1 MIFIIATTIF
11 FALSFFIIYK
21 LANFI
26 GLKISIKSLFLCAIC
41 SLLIN
46 LILPLNIKLFNHSN
60 LSIVFI
66 IALLSAYFITYYNE
80 KITSSQIDPDEE
92 AFLNTEVLNELLPLK
107 FKTLFSTKK
116 LLTETSLNKD
126 NEPIIIENLS
136 INNNTTLITEEPV
149 IETEVSNELVDEP
162 VIEAEVSN
170 ELVDEPVIE
179 TEISN
184 ELVEEPVI
192 EAEVSNEVVDE
203 PIIETEVSNEL
214 IEDPV
219 IETDASSELVED
231 PIIETEA
238 SSELVEESIIET
250 DASNEVVEEPIIE
263 TEVSSEV
270 VEEPIIETEASNEVV
285 EDPIIETEASNEV
298 VEEPII
304 ETEVSNELV
313 EEPVIET
320 EISNEL
326 VEEPVIETDDI
337 ADINE
342 NYVLLSD
349 NDVFTT
355 DDMDELVD
363 LATEYKDSS
372 PDKAFKTL
380 QKALFNN
387 QENDYA
393 PFIIIEMTN
402 ILKAQGLYAEAIE
415 IYQQALMLNIIKTD
429 SYLLK
434 QFSNTI
440 TYLSIL
446 KTTLTS
452 YNLPKLPFKE
462 ISPEILAIVEKD
474 FAEKNQNL

>member
-66 IALLSAYFITYYNE
+66 IALLSSYFITYYNE

-116 LLTETSLNKD
+116 LLTETSSNKD

-149 IETEVSNELVDEP
+149 IETEVSNE
-162 VIEAEVSN
+162 
-170 ELVDEPVIE
+170 
-179 TEISN
+179 
-184 ELVEEPVI
+184 
-192 EAEVSNEVVDE
+192 
-203 PIIETEVSNEL
+203 
-214 IEDPV
+214 
-219 IETDASSELVED
+219 
-231 PIIETEA
+231 
-238 SSELVEESIIET
+238 
-250 DASNEVVEEPIIE
+250 VVEEPIIE
-263 TEVSSEV
+263 TESSNE
-270 VEEPIIETEASNEVV
+270 IIEK
-285 EDPIIETEASNEV
+285 
-298 VEEPII
+298 
-304 ETEVSNELV
+304 
-313 EEPVIET
+313 
-320 EISNEL
+320 
-326 VEEPVIETDDI
+326 PVIETDDI

-372 PDKAFKTL
+372 PDKAFKAL

>member
-66 IALLSAYFITYYNE
+66 IALLSSYFITYYNE

-116 LLTETSLNKD
+116 LLTETSSNKD

-149 IETEVSNELVDEP
+149 IE
-162 VIEAEVSN
+162 
-170 ELVDEPVIE
+170 
-179 TEISN
+179 
-184 ELVEEPVI
+184 
-192 EAEVSNEVVDE
+192 AEVSNEV
-203 PIIETEVSNEL
+203 I
-214 IEDPV
+214 
-219 IETDASSELVED
+219 
-231 PIIETEA
+231 
-238 SSELVEESIIET
+238 
-250 DASNEVVEEPIIE
+250 
-263 TEVSSEV
+263 
-270 VEEPIIETEASNEVV
+270 
-285 EDPIIETEASNEV
+285 
-298 VEEPII
+298 
-304 ETEVSNELV
+304 
-313 EEPVIET
+313 
-320 EISNEL
+320 
-326 VEEPVIETDDI
+326 EEPVIETDDI

-372 PDKAFKTL
+372 PDKAFKAL

>member
-66 IALLSAYFITYYNE
+66 IALLSSYFITYYNE

-116 LLTETSLNKD
+116 LLTETSSNKD

-136 INNNTTLITEEPV
+136 INNNTTIIT
-149 IETEVSNELVDEP
+149 
-162 VIEAEVSN
+162 
-170 ELVDEPVIE
+170 
-179 TEISN
+179 
-184 ELVEEPVI
+184 EEPVI
-192 EAEVSNEVVDE
+192 EAEVSNEVVE
-203 PIIETEVSNEL
+203 E
-214 IEDPV
+214 
-219 IETDASSELVED
+219 

-238 SSELVEESIIET
+238 SNEVVEEPVIET
-250 DASNEVVEEPIIE
+250 EASNEVVEEPIIE
-263 TEVSSEV
+263 AEVSNELVEEPVIETEASNEL

-285 EDPIIETEASNEV
+285 EDPIIETEASNE
-298 VEEPII
+298 
-304 ETEVSNELV
+304 LV
-313 EEPVIET
+313 D
-320 EISNEL
+320 
-326 VEEPVIETDDI
+326 EPVIETDDI

-372 PDKAFKTL
+372 PDKAFKAL

>member
-116 LLTETSLNKD
+116 LLTETSSNKD

-136 INNNTTLITEEPV
+136 INNNATLITE
-149 IETEVSNELVDEP
+149 DH

-170 ELVDEPVIE
+170 
-179 TEISN
+179 
-184 ELVEEPVI
+184 
-192 EAEVSNEVVDE
+192 
-203 PIIETEVSNEL
+203 
-214 IEDPV
+214 
-219 IETDASSELVED
+219 
-231 PIIETEA
+231 
-238 SSELVEESIIET
+238 
-250 DASNEVVEEPIIE
+250 
-263 TEVSSEV
+263 EV

-285 EDPIIETEASNEV
+285 EEPVIETEASSEV
-298 VEEPII
+298 VDEPII

-313 EEPVIET
+313 EEPVIEAEVRNELVEAPIIET
-320 EISNEL
+320 EASNEVVEEPVIETEVSNEL
-326 VEEPVIETDDI
+326 VEEPIIETDDI

-372 PDKAFKTL
+372 PDKAFKAL

>member
-66 IALLSAYFITYYNE
+66 IALLSSYFITYYNE

-116 LLTETSLNKD
+116 LLTETSSNKD

-136 INNNTTLITEEPV
+136 INNNTTPITEEPV
-149 IETEVSNELVDEP
+149 IETE
-162 VIEAEVSN
+162 
-170 ELVDEPVIE
+170 
-179 TEISN
+179 
-184 ELVEEPVI
+184 
-192 EAEVSNEVVDE
+192 
-203 PIIETEVSNEL
+203 
-214 IEDPV
+214 
-219 IETDASSELVED
+219 
-231 PIIETEA
+231 
-238 SSELVEESIIET
+238 
-250 DASNEVVEEPIIE
+250 ASN
-263 TEVSSEV
+263 EV

-285 EDPIIETEASNEV
+285 EDPIIETEASNELVEEPIIEAEVSNEVVEEPIIEAEVSNEV

-304 ETEVSNELV
+304 ETEASNELV
-313 EEPVIET
+313 DEPVIET
-320 EISNEL
+320 Y
-326 VEEPVIETDDI
+326 DI

-372 PDKAFKTL
+372 PDKAFKAL

>member
-66 IALLSAYFITYYNE
+66 IALLSSYFITYYNE

-116 LLTETSLNKD
+116 LLTETSSNKD

-136 INNNTTLITEEPV
+136 INNNTTPITEEPIIETEASSEVVEEPV
-149 IETEVSNELVDEP
+149 IETE
-162 VIEAEVSN
+162 ASN

-179 TEISN
+179 TEASN
-184 ELVEEPVI
+184 EVVEEPVIETEVSNEVIEDPVI
-192 EAEVSNEVVDE
+192 EAEVSNEVV
-203 PIIETEVSNEL
+203 
-214 IEDPV
+214 
-219 IETDASSELVED
+219 
-231 PIIETEA
+231 
-238 SSELVEESIIET
+238 
-250 DASNEVVEEPIIE
+250 EEPIIE
-263 TEVSSEV
+263 AEVSNEV
-270 VEEPIIETEASNEVV
+270 VEEPIIETEASNE
-285 EDPIIETEASNEV
+285 
-298 VEEPII
+298 
-304 ETEVSNELV
+304 LV
-313 EEPVIET
+313 DEPVIET
-320 EISNEL
+320 Y
-326 VEEPVIETDDI
+326 DI

-372 PDKAFKTL
+372 PDKAFKAL

>member
-66 IALLSAYFITYYNE
+66 IALLSSYFITYYNE

-116 LLTETSLNKD
+116 LLTETSSNKD

-136 INNNTTLITEEPV
+136 INNNTTPITEEPV
-149 IETEVSNELVDEP
+149 IETEVSNEVVEEP
-162 VIEAEVSN
+162 IIEAEV
-170 ELVDEPVIE
+170 
-179 TEISN
+179 
-184 ELVEEPVI
+184 
-192 EAEVSNEVVDE
+192 
-203 PIIETEVSNEL
+203 
-214 IEDPV
+214 
-219 IETDASSELVED
+219 
-231 PIIETEA
+231 
-238 SSELVEESIIET
+238 
-250 DASNEVVEEPIIE
+250 SNEVVEEPIIE
-263 TEVSSEV
+263 AEVSNEV
-270 VEEPIIETEASNEVV
+270 VEEPIIETEASNE
-285 EDPIIETEASNEV
+285 
-298 VEEPII
+298 
-304 ETEVSNELV
+304 LV
-313 EEPVIET
+313 DEPVIET
-320 EISNEL
+320 Y
-326 VEEPVIETDDI
+326 DI

-372 PDKAFKTL
+372 PDKAFKAL

>member
-66 IALLSAYFITYYNE
+66 IALLSSYFITYYNE

-116 LLTETSLNKD
+116 LLTETSSNKD

-149 IETEVSNELVDEP
+149 IETE
-162 VIEAEVSN
+162 
-170 ELVDEPVIE
+170 
-179 TEISN
+179 
-184 ELVEEPVI
+184 
-192 EAEVSNEVVDE
+192 
-203 PIIETEVSNEL
+203 
-214 IEDPV
+214 
-219 IETDASSELVED
+219 
-231 PIIETEA
+231 
-238 SSELVEESIIET
+238 
-250 DASNEVVEEPIIE
+250 ASNEVVEEPIIE
-263 TEVSSEV
+263 ARKELVD
-270 VEEPIIETEASNEVV
+270 EPVIETEASNELV
-285 EDPIIETEASNEV
+285 EEPIIETEASNEV

-304 ETEVSNELV
+304 ETEVSNEVV
-313 EEPVIET
+313 EEPIIET
-320 EISNEL
+320 EASSEL
-326 VEEPVIETDDI
+326 VEEPVIETYDI

-372 PDKAFKTL
+372 PDKAFKAL

>member
-66 IALLSAYFITYYNE
+66 IALLSSYFITYYNE

-116 LLTETSLNKD
+116 LLTETSSNKD

-149 IETEVSNELVDEP
+149 IEAEVSNEVIEEP
-162 VIEAEVSN
+162 VIETEASNELVEDPVIETEASN

-179 TEISN
+179 TE
-184 ELVEEPVI
+184 
-192 EAEVSNEVVDE
+192 A
-203 PIIETEVSNEL
+203 
-214 IEDPV
+214 
-219 IETDASSELVED
+219 
-231 PIIETEA
+231 
-238 SSELVEESIIET
+238 
-250 DASNEVVEEPIIE
+250 
-263 TEVSSEV
+263 SSEV
-270 VEEPIIETEASNEVV
+270 VEEPVIETETINEVV
-285 EDPIIETEASNEV
+285 EDPIIETETSNEV
-298 VEEPII
+298 VD
-304 ETEVSNELV
+304 
-313 EEPVIET
+313 EPVIET
-320 EISNEL
+320 ESSNEII
-326 VEEPVIETDDI
+326 EKPVIETDDI

-372 PDKAFKTL
+372 PDKAFKAL

>member
-66 IALLSAYFITYYNE
+66 IALLSSYFITYYNE

-116 LLTETSLNKD
+116 LLTETSSNKD

-136 INNNTTLITEEPV
+136 INNNTTPITEEPV
-149 IETEVSNELVDEP
+149 
-162 VIEAEVSN
+162 
-170 ELVDEPVIE
+170 
-179 TEISN
+179 
-184 ELVEEPVI
+184 
-192 EAEVSNEVVDE
+192 
-203 PIIETEVSNEL
+203 
-214 IEDPV
+214 
-219 IETDASSELVED
+219 
-231 PIIETEA
+231 
-238 SSELVEESIIET
+238 
-250 DASNEVVEEPIIE
+250 
-263 TEVSSEV
+263 
-270 VEEPIIETEASNEVV
+270 
-285 EDPIIETEASNEV
+285 IETEASNEV

-304 ETEVSNELV
+304 ETEASNELV
-313 EEPVIET
+313 EEPIIETEASNELVDEPVIET
-320 EISNEL
+320 EASSELVDEPIIEAEVSNEVVEEPIIETEASNEL
-326 VEEPVIETDDI
+326 VDEPVIETDDI

-372 PDKAFKTL
+372 PDKAFKAL

>member
-66 IALLSAYFITYYNE
+66 IALLSSYFITYYNE

-116 LLTETSLNKD
+116 LLTETSSNKD

-149 IETEVSNELVDEP
+149 IE
-162 VIEAEVSN
+162 
-170 ELVDEPVIE
+170 
-179 TEISN
+179 
-184 ELVEEPVI
+184 
-192 EAEVSNEVVDE
+192 AEVSNEVVEDPIIETDASSELLDE
-203 PIIETEVSNEL
+203 PIIETEVSNEVIEEPVIETEVSNEV

-219 IETDASSELVED
+219 IEA
-231 PIIETEA
+231 ET
-238 SSELVEESIIET
+238 
-250 DASNEVVEEPIIE
+250 
-263 TEVSSEV
+263 SSEV
-270 VEEPIIETEASNEVV
+270 IEEPV
-285 EDPIIETEASNEV
+285 IETEASNEV

-304 ETEVSNELV
+304 ETEASNELVDEPVIETEVSNEVVEEPIIETEASSELV

-320 EISNEL
+320 Y
-326 VEEPVIETDDI
+326 DI

-372 PDKAFKTL
+372 PDKAFKAL

>member
-66 IALLSAYFITYYNE
+66 IALLSSYFITYYNE

-116 LLTETSLNKD
+116 LLTETSSNKD

-149 IETEVSNELVDEP
+149 IE
-162 VIEAEVSN
+162 
-170 ELVDEPVIE
+170 
-179 TEISN
+179 
-184 ELVEEPVI
+184 
-192 EAEVSNEVVDE
+192 AEVSNEVV
-203 PIIETEVSNEL
+203 V
-214 IEDPV
+214 
-219 IETDASSELVED
+219 
-231 PIIETEA
+231 
-238 SSELVEESIIET
+238 
-250 DASNEVVEEPIIE
+250 
-263 TEVSSEV
+263 
-270 VEEPIIETEASNEVV
+270 
-285 EDPIIETEASNEV
+285 DPIIETEASNE
-298 VEEPII
+298 II
-304 ETEVSNELV
+304 EK
-313 EEPVIET
+313 
-320 EISNEL
+320 
-326 VEEPVIETDDI
+326 PVIETDDI

-372 PDKAFKTL
+372 PDKAFKAL

>member
-66 IALLSAYFITYYNE
+66 IALLSSYFITYYNE

-116 LLTETSLNKD
+116 LLTETSSNKD

-149 IETEVSNELVDEP
+149 IE
-162 VIEAEVSN
+162 AEVSN
-170 ELVDEPVIE
+170 
-179 TEISN
+179 
-184 ELVEEPVI
+184 
-192 EAEVSNEVVDE
+192 
-203 PIIETEVSNEL
+203 
-214 IEDPV
+214 
-219 IETDASSELVED
+219 
-231 PIIETEA
+231 
-238 SSELVEESIIET
+238 
-250 DASNEVVEEPIIE
+250 
-263 TEVSSEV
+263 EV
-270 VEEPIIETEASNEVV
+270 VEEPIIETEASNE
-285 EDPIIETEASNEV
+285 
-298 VEEPII
+298 
-304 ETEVSNELV
+304 LV
-313 EEPVIET
+313 DEPVIET
-320 EISNEL
+320 Y
-326 VEEPVIETDDI
+326 DI

-372 PDKAFKTL
+372 PDKAFKAL

>member
-66 IALLSAYFITYYNE
+66 IALLSSYFITYYNE

-116 LLTETSLNKD
+116 LLTETSSNKD

-136 INNNTTLITEEPV
+136 INNNTTPITEEPV
-149 IETEVSNELVDEP
+149 IETEVSNEVVE
-162 VIEAEVSN
+162 
-170 ELVDEPVIE
+170 EPVIE
-179 TEISN
+179 TE
-184 ELVEEPVI
+184 
-192 EAEVSNEVVDE
+192 
-203 PIIETEVSNEL
+203 
-214 IEDPV
+214 
-219 IETDASSELVED
+219 
-231 PIIETEA
+231 
-238 SSELVEESIIET
+238 
-250 DASNEVVEEPIIE
+250 ASNEVVEEPIIE
-263 TEVSSEV
+263 ASKELVDEPVIETEASNEL
-270 VEEPIIETEASNEVV
+270 VEEPIIETEASNELVDEPVIETEASNEVV
-285 EDPIIETEASNEV
+285 EDPIIETEASNELVDEPVIETEVSNEV

-304 ETEVSNELV
+304 ETEASSELV
-313 EEPVIET
+313 DEPIIET
-320 EISNEL
+320 ESSNEII
-326 VEEPVIETDDI
+326 EKPVIETDDI

-372 PDKAFKTL
+372 PDKAFKAL

>member
-66 IALLSAYFITYYNE
+66 IALLSSYFITYYNE

-116 LLTETSLNKD
+116 LLTETSSNKD

-149 IETEVSNELVDEP
+149 IE
-162 VIEAEVSN
+162 AEV
-170 ELVDEPVIE
+170 
-179 TEISN
+179 
-184 ELVEEPVI
+184 
-192 EAEVSNEVVDE
+192 
-203 PIIETEVSNEL
+203 
-214 IEDPV
+214 
-219 IETDASSELVED
+219 
-231 PIIETEA
+231 
-238 SSELVEESIIET
+238 
-250 DASNEVVEEPIIE
+250 
-263 TEVSSEV
+263 
-270 VEEPIIETEASNEVV
+270 
-285 EDPIIETEASNEV
+285 
-298 VEEPII
+298 
-304 ETEVSNELV
+304 
-313 EEPVIET
+313 
-320 EISNEL
+320 SNEL

-372 PDKAFKTL
+372 PDKAFKAL

>member
-116 LLTETSLNKD
+116 LLTETSSNKD

-149 IETEVSNELVDEP
+149 IETE
-162 VIEAEVSN
+162 
-170 ELVDEPVIE
+170 
-179 TEISN
+179 
-184 ELVEEPVI
+184 
-192 EAEVSNEVVDE
+192 
-203 PIIETEVSNEL
+203 
-214 IEDPV
+214 
-219 IETDASSELVED
+219 
-231 PIIETEA
+231 
-238 SSELVEESIIET
+238 
-250 DASNEVVEEPIIE
+250 ASN
-263 TEVSSEV
+263 EV
-270 VEEPIIETEASNEVV
+270 VEEPIIETEASNELV
-285 EDPIIETEASNEV
+285 EEPIIEAEVSNEV

-304 ETEVSNELV
+304 ETEASNELV
-313 EEPVIET
+313 D
-320 EISNEL
+320 
-326 VEEPVIETDDI
+326 EPVIETDDI

-372 PDKAFKTL
+372 PDKAFKAL

>member
-66 IALLSAYFITYYNE
+66 IALLSSYFITYYNE

-116 LLTETSLNKD
+116 LLTETSSNKD

-149 IETEVSNELVDEP
+149 IETE
-162 VIEAEVSN
+162 
-170 ELVDEPVIE
+170 
-179 TEISN
+179 
-184 ELVEEPVI
+184 
-192 EAEVSNEVVDE
+192 
-203 PIIETEVSNEL
+203 
-214 IEDPV
+214 
-219 IETDASSELVED
+219 
-231 PIIETEA
+231 
-238 SSELVEESIIET
+238 
-250 DASNEVVEEPIIE
+250 ASNEVVEEPIIE
-263 TEVSSEV
+263 TEASNELVD
-270 VEEPIIETEASNEVV
+270 EPVIETEASNEVV
-285 EDPIIETEASNEV
+285 EDPIIETEASNE
-298 VEEPII
+298 
-304 ETEVSNELV
+304 LV
-313 EEPVIET
+313 DEPVIET
-320 EISNEL
+320 Y
-326 VEEPVIETDDI
+326 DI

-372 PDKAFKTL
+372 PDKAFKAL

>member
-66 IALLSAYFITYYNE
+66 IALLSSYFITYYNE

-116 LLTETSLNKD
+116 LLTETSSNKD

-136 INNNTTLITEEPV
+136 INNNTTPIT
-149 IETEVSNELVDEP
+149 
-162 VIEAEVSN
+162 
-170 ELVDEPVIE
+170 
-179 TEISN
+179 
-184 ELVEEPVI
+184 
-192 EAEVSNEVVDE
+192 
-203 PIIETEVSNEL
+203 
-214 IEDPV
+214 
-219 IETDASSELVED
+219 
-231 PIIETEA
+231 
-238 SSELVEESIIET
+238 
-250 DASNEVVEEPIIE
+250 
-263 TEVSSEV
+263 
-270 VEEPIIETEASNEVV
+270 EEPIIETEASNE
-285 EDPIIETEASNEV
+285 
-298 VEEPII
+298 
-304 ETEVSNELV
+304 LV
-313 EEPVIET
+313 D
-320 EISNEL
+320 
-326 VEEPVIETDDI
+326 EPVIETDDI

-372 PDKAFKTL
+372 PDKAFKAL

>member
-66 IALLSAYFITYYNE
+66 IALLSSYFITYYNE

-116 LLTETSLNKD
+116 LLTETSSNKD

-149 IETEVSNELVDEP
+149 IE
-162 VIEAEVSN
+162 
-170 ELVDEPVIE
+170 
-179 TEISN
+179 
-184 ELVEEPVI
+184 
-192 EAEVSNEVVDE
+192 AEVSNEV
-203 PIIETEVSNEL
+203 I
-214 IEDPV
+214 
-219 IETDASSELVED
+219 
-231 PIIETEA
+231 
-238 SSELVEESIIET
+238 
-250 DASNEVVEEPIIE
+250 EEP
-263 TEVSSEV
+263 V
-270 VEEPIIETEASNEVV
+270 
-285 EDPIIETEASNEV
+285 
-298 VEEPII
+298 I

-313 EEPVIET
+313 EAPVIET

-355 DDMDELVD
+355 NDMDELVD

-372 PDKAFKTL
+372 PDKAFKAL

>member
-1 MIFIIATTIF
+1 MMFIIATTIF

-116 LLTETSLNKD
+116 LLTETSSNKD

-149 IETEVSNELVDEP
+149 IEAEVSNEVIEEP
-162 VIEAEVSN
+162 VIETEASN

-179 TEISN
+179 TEASN
-184 ELVEEPVI
+184 EL
-192 EAEVSNEVVDE
+192 
-203 PIIETEVSNEL
+203 
-214 IEDPV
+214 
-219 IETDASSELVED
+219 
-231 PIIETEA
+231 
-238 SSELVEESIIET
+238 
-250 DASNEVVEEPIIE
+250 
-263 TEVSSEV
+263 
-270 VEEPIIETEASNEVV
+270 VEEPIIETEASNE
-285 EDPIIETEASNEV
+285 IIEK
-298 VEEPII
+298 
-304 ETEVSNELV
+304 
-313 EEPVIET
+313 
-320 EISNEL
+320 
-326 VEEPVIETDDI
+326 PVIETDDI

-372 PDKAFKTL
+372 PDKAFKAL

>member
-66 IALLSAYFITYYNE
+66 IALLSSYFITYYNE

-116 LLTETSLNKD
+116 LLTETSSNKD

-136 INNNTTLITEEPV
+136 INNNTTPITEEPV
-149 IETEVSNELVDEP
+149 IETEVSNEV
-162 VIEAEVSN
+162 
-170 ELVDEPVIE
+170 
-179 TEISN
+179 
-184 ELVEEPVI
+184 VEE
-192 EAEVSNEVVDE
+192 
-203 PIIETEVSNEL
+203 
-214 IEDPV
+214 
-219 IETDASSELVED
+219 

-238 SSELVEESIIET
+238 SSELV
-250 DASNEVVEEPIIE
+250 DEPIIE
-263 TEVSSEV
+263 TESSNE
-270 VEEPIIETEASNEVV
+270 IIEK
-285 EDPIIETEASNEV
+285 
-298 VEEPII
+298 
-304 ETEVSNELV
+304 
-313 EEPVIET
+313 
-320 EISNEL
+320 
-326 VEEPVIETDDI
+326 PVIETDDI

-372 PDKAFKTL
+372 PDKAFKAL

>member
-116 LLTETSLNKD
+116 LLTETSSNKD

-149 IETEVSNELVDEP
+149 IEAEVSNEVIEEP
-162 VIEAEVSN
+162 VIETEASN

-179 TEISN
+179 TEASN
-184 ELVEEPVI
+184 ELVDEPVIETEVSNEVIEEPVI
-192 EAEVSNEVVDE
+192 EAEVSN
-203 PIIETEVSNEL
+203 
-214 IEDPV
+214 
-219 IETDASSELVED
+219 
-231 PIIETEA
+231 
-238 SSELVEESIIET
+238 
-250 DASNEVVEEPIIE
+250 
-263 TEVSSEV
+263 EV
-270 VEEPIIETEASNEVV
+270 VEEPIIETEASNE
-285 EDPIIETEASNEV
+285 
-298 VEEPII
+298 
-304 ETEVSNELV
+304 LV
-313 EEPVIET
+313 D
-320 EISNEL
+320 
-326 VEEPVIETDDI
+326 EPVIETDDI

-372 PDKAFKTL
+372 PDKAFKAL

>member
-66 IALLSAYFITYYNE
+66 IALLSSYFITYYNE

-116 LLTETSLNKD
+116 LLTETSSNKD

-136 INNNTTLITEEPV
+136 INNNTTPITEEPV
-149 IETEVSNELVDEP
+149 IETEV
-162 VIEAEVSN
+162 
-170 ELVDEPVIE
+170 
-179 TEISN
+179 
-184 ELVEEPVI
+184 
-192 EAEVSNEVVDE
+192 
-203 PIIETEVSNEL
+203 
-214 IEDPV
+214 
-219 IETDASSELVED
+219 
-231 PIIETEA
+231 
-238 SSELVEESIIET
+238 
-250 DASNEVVEEPIIE
+250 
-263 TEVSSEV
+263 
-270 VEEPIIETEASNEVV
+270 SNEVV
-285 EDPIIETEASNEV
+285 EDPIIETEASNE
-298 VEEPII
+298 
-304 ETEVSNELV
+304 LV
-313 EEPVIET
+313 DEPVIET
-320 EISNEL
+320 Y
-326 VEEPVIETDDI
+326 DI

-372 PDKAFKTL
+372 PDKAFKAL

>member
-66 IALLSAYFITYYNE
+66 IALLSSYFITYYNE

-116 LLTETSLNKD
+116 LLTETSSNKD

-136 INNNTTLITEEPV
+136 INNNTTPITEEPV
-149 IETEVSNELVDEP
+149 IETEVSNEV
-162 VIEAEVSN
+162 
-170 ELVDEPVIE
+170 
-179 TEISN
+179 
-184 ELVEEPVI
+184 VEEPV
-192 EAEVSNEVVDE
+192 
-203 PIIETEVSNEL
+203 
-214 IEDPV
+214 
-219 IETDASSELVED
+219 
-231 PIIETEA
+231 
-238 SSELVEESIIET
+238 
-250 DASNEVVEEPIIE
+250 
-263 TEVSSEV
+263 
-270 VEEPIIETEASNEVV
+270 
-285 EDPIIETEASNEV
+285 IETEASNEV

-304 ETEVSNELV
+304 ETEASNELV
-313 EEPVIET
+313 EEPIIET
-320 EISNEL
+320 EVSNEL
-326 VEEPVIETDDI
+326 VDEPVIETEASNEVVEDPLIETEASNELVDDPIIETEASNELVDEPVIETYDI

-372 PDKAFKTL
+372 PDKAFKAL

>member
-66 IALLSAYFITYYNE
+66 IALLSSYFITYYNE

-116 LLTETSLNKD
+116 LLTETSSNKD

-149 IETEVSNELVDEP
+149 IETE
-162 VIEAEVSN
+162 
-170 ELVDEPVIE
+170 
-179 TEISN
+179 
-184 ELVEEPVI
+184 
-192 EAEVSNEVVDE
+192 
-203 PIIETEVSNEL
+203 
-214 IEDPV
+214 
-219 IETDASSELVED
+219 
-231 PIIETEA
+231 
-238 SSELVEESIIET
+238 
-250 DASNEVVEEPIIE
+250 
-263 TEVSSEV
+263 
-270 VEEPIIETEASNEVV
+270 ASNEVV

-298 VEEPII
+298 IEEPIIETEASNELVEEPII
-304 ETEVSNELV
+304 ETEASNEVIEEPIIETEASNELVDEPVIETEVSNEVVEEPIIETEASSELV

-320 EISNEL
+320 Y
-326 VEEPVIETDDI
+326 DI

-372 PDKAFKTL
+372 PDKAFKAL

-402 ILKAQGLYAEAIE
+402 IVKAQGLYAEAIE

>member
-116 LLTETSLNKD
+116 LLTETSSNKD

-136 INNNTTLITEEPV
+136 INNNTTLITE
-149 IETEVSNELVDEP
+149 D
-162 VIEAEVSN
+162 
-170 ELVDEPVIE
+170 
-179 TEISN
+179 
-184 ELVEEPVI
+184 PVI
-192 EAEVSNEVVDE
+192 EAEVSNEVIEE
-203 PIIETEVSNEL
+203 PV
-214 IEDPV
+214 
-219 IETDASSELVED
+219 
-231 PIIETEA
+231 IETEA
-238 SSELVEESIIET
+238 SSELL
-250 DASNEVVEEPIIE
+250 DEPII
-263 TEVSSEV
+263 
-270 VEEPIIETEASNEVV
+270 A
-285 EDPIIETEASNEV
+285 TEASNEV

-304 ETEVSNELV
+304 ATEASSEIIEEPVIETEASNEVIEEPVIDTEASSELV

-320 EISNEL
+320 EASNEL

-372 PDKAFKTL
+372 PDKAFKAL
-380 QKALFNN
+380 QKALFKN

>member
-116 LLTETSLNKD
+116 LLTETSSNKD

-192 EAEVSNEVVDE
+192 E
-203 PIIETEVSNEL
+203 
-214 IEDPV
+214 
-219 IETDASSELVED
+219 
-231 PIIETEA
+231 
-238 SSELVEESIIET
+238 
-250 DASNEVVEEPIIE
+250 
-263 TEVSSEV
+263 
-270 VEEPIIETEASNEVV
+270 
-285 EDPIIETEASNEV
+285 
-298 VEEPII
+298 
-304 ETEVSNELV
+304 
-313 EEPVIET
+313 
-320 EISNEL
+320 
-326 VEEPVIETDDI
+326 TDDI

-372 PDKAFKTL
+372 PDKAFKAL

>member
-66 IALLSAYFITYYNE
+66 IALLSSYFITYYNE

-116 LLTETSLNKD
+116 LLTETSSNKD

-149 IETEVSNELVDEP
+149 IE
-162 VIEAEVSN
+162 AEVSN
-170 ELVDEPVIE
+170 
-179 TEISN
+179 
-184 ELVEEPVI
+184 
-192 EAEVSNEVVDE
+192 
-203 PIIETEVSNEL
+203 
-214 IEDPV
+214 
-219 IETDASSELVED
+219 
-231 PIIETEA
+231 
-238 SSELVEESIIET
+238 
-250 DASNEVVEEPIIE
+250 
-263 TEVSSEV
+263 EV
-270 VEEPIIETEASNEVV
+270 VEEPIIETEASNE
-285 EDPIIETEASNEV
+285 
-298 VEEPII
+298 
-304 ETEVSNELV
+304 LV
-313 EEPVIET
+313 DEPVIET
-320 EISNEL
+320 Y
-326 VEEPVIETDDI
+326 DI

-372 PDKAFKTL
+372 PDKAFKAL

-452 YNLPKLPFKE
+452 YNLPNLPFKE

>member
-66 IALLSAYFITYYNE
+66 IALLSSYFITYYNE

-116 LLTETSLNKD
+116 LLTETSSNKD

-149 IETEVSNELVDEP
+149 IETEVSNEV
-162 VIEAEVSN
+162 
-170 ELVDEPVIE
+170 
-179 TEISN
+179 
-184 ELVEEPVI
+184 
-192 EAEVSNEVVDE
+192 
-203 PIIETEVSNEL
+203 
-214 IEDPV
+214 
-219 IETDASSELVED
+219 
-231 PIIETEA
+231 
-238 SSELVEESIIET
+238 
-250 DASNEVVEEPIIE
+250 
-263 TEVSSEV
+263 
-270 VEEPIIETEASNEVV
+270 
-285 EDPIIETEASNEV
+285 
-298 VEEPII
+298 
-304 ETEVSNELV
+304 V

-320 EISNEL
+320 EASNEL

-372 PDKAFKTL
+372 PDKAFKAL

>member
-66 IALLSAYFITYYNE
+66 IALLSSYFITYYNE

-116 LLTETSLNKD
+116 LLTETSSNKD

-136 INNNTTLITEEPV
+136 INNNTTPLTEEPV
-149 IETEVSNELVDEP
+149 IETE
-162 VIEAEVSN
+162 
-170 ELVDEPVIE
+170 
-179 TEISN
+179 
-184 ELVEEPVI
+184 
-192 EAEVSNEVVDE
+192 
-203 PIIETEVSNEL
+203 
-214 IEDPV
+214 
-219 IETDASSELVED
+219 
-231 PIIETEA
+231 
-238 SSELVEESIIET
+238 
-250 DASNEVVEEPIIE
+250 ASN
-263 TEVSSEV
+263 EV

-285 EDPIIETEASNEV
+285 EEPVIETEASNEV

-304 ETEVSNELV
+304 ETEASNELV
-313 EEPVIET
+313 DEPVIET
-320 EISNEL
+320 EVSNEV
-326 VEEPVIETDDI
+326 VEEPIIEAEVSNEVVDEPVIETYDI

-372 PDKAFKTL
+372 PDKAFKAL

>member
-116 LLTETSLNKD
+116 LLTETSSNKD

-170 ELVDEPVIE
+170 ELVEALVIE

-184 ELVEEPVI
+184 EVI
-192 EAEVSNEVVDE
+192 EE
-203 PIIETEVSNEL
+203 PIIETE
-214 IEDPV
+214 
-219 IETDASSELVED
+219 
-231 PIIETEA
+231 
-238 SSELVEESIIET
+238 
-250 DASNEVVEEPIIE
+250 ASNEVVEEPVIE
-263 TEVSSEV
+263 TETSNEV
-270 VEEPIIETEASNEVV
+270 VDEPIIETEASNEVV
-285 EDPIIETEASNEV
+285 EDPIIETEASNE
-298 VEEPII
+298 
-304 ETEVSNELV
+304 LV
-313 EEPVIET
+313 D
-320 EISNEL
+320 
-326 VEEPVIETDDI
+326 EPVIETDDI

-372 PDKAFKTL
+372 PDKAFKAL

>member
-116 LLTETSLNKD
+116 LLTETSSNKD

-149 IETEVSNELVDEP
+149 IE
-162 VIEAEVSN
+162 
-170 ELVDEPVIE
+170 
-179 TEISN
+179 
-184 ELVEEPVI
+184 
-192 EAEVSNEVVDE
+192 AEVSNEVVEEPIIETDASSELLDE
-203 PIIETEVSNEL
+203 PIIETEVSNE
-214 IEDPV
+214 V
-219 IETDASSELVED
+219 I
-231 PIIETEA
+231 
-238 SSELVEESIIET
+238 
-250 DASNEVVEEPIIE
+250 
-263 TEVSSEV
+263 
-270 VEEPIIETEASNEVV
+270 
-285 EDPIIETEASNEV
+285 
-298 VEEPII
+298 
-304 ETEVSNELV
+304 

-320 EISNEL
+320 EVSNEL

-372 PDKAFKTL
+372 PDKAFKAL

>member
-116 LLTETSLNKD
+116 LLTETSSNKD

-136 INNNTTLITEEPV
+136 INNNTTLITEDP
-149 IETEVSNELVDEP
+149 I
-162 VIEAEVSN
+162 IEAEV
-170 ELVDEPVIE
+170 
-179 TEISN
+179 
-184 ELVEEPVI
+184 
-192 EAEVSNEVVDE
+192 
-203 PIIETEVSNEL
+203 
-214 IEDPV
+214 
-219 IETDASSELVED
+219 
-231 PIIETEA
+231 
-238 SSELVEESIIET
+238 
-250 DASNEVVEEPIIE
+250 SNEVVEEPIIE
-263 TEVSSEV
+263 TEASNEVVEEPVIETEVSNEVIEDPVIEAEVSNEVVEEPIIEAEVSNEV

-285 EDPIIETEASNEV
+285 EDPIIETEASNE
-298 VEEPII
+298 
-304 ETEVSNELV
+304 LV
-313 EEPVIET
+313 D
-320 EISNEL
+320 
-326 VEEPVIETDDI
+326 EPVIETDDI

-372 PDKAFKTL
+372 PDKAFKAL

>member
-116 LLTETSLNKD
+116 LLTETSSNKD

-136 INNNTTLITEEPV
+136 INNNATLITE
-149 IETEVSNELVDEP
+149 DH

-170 ELVDEPVIE
+170 
-179 TEISN
+179 
-184 ELVEEPVI
+184 
-192 EAEVSNEVVDE
+192 
-203 PIIETEVSNEL
+203 
-214 IEDPV
+214 
-219 IETDASSELVED
+219 
-231 PIIETEA
+231 
-238 SSELVEESIIET
+238 
-250 DASNEVVEEPIIE
+250 
-263 TEVSSEV
+263 EV
-270 VEEPIIETEASNEVV
+270 VEEPIIETEASNE
-285 EDPIIETEASNEV
+285 
-298 VEEPII
+298 
-304 ETEVSNELV
+304 LV
-313 EEPVIET
+313 D
-320 EISNEL
+320 
-326 VEEPVIETDDI
+326 EPVIETDDI

-372 PDKAFKTL
+372 PDKAFKAL

>member
-149 IETEVSNELVDEP
+149 IETE
-162 VIEAEVSN
+162 
-170 ELVDEPVIE
+170 
-179 TEISN
+179 
-184 ELVEEPVI
+184 
-192 EAEVSNEVVDE
+192 
-203 PIIETEVSNEL
+203 
-214 IEDPV
+214 
-219 IETDASSELVED
+219 
-231 PIIETEA
+231 
-238 SSELVEESIIET
+238 
-250 DASNEVVEEPIIE
+250 ASNEVVEEPIIE
-263 TEVSSEV
+263 AEVSNEV
-270 VEEPIIETEASNEVV
+270 VEEPIIETEASNE
-285 EDPIIETEASNEV
+285 
-298 VEEPII
+298 
-304 ETEVSNELV
+304 LV
-313 EEPVIET
+313 D
-320 EISNEL
+320 
-326 VEEPVIETDDI
+326 EPVIETDDI

-372 PDKAFKTL
+372 PDKAFKAL

>member
-92 AFLNTEVLNELLPLK
+92 AFLNTEILNELLPLK

-116 LLTETSLNKD
+116 LLTETSSNKD

-149 IETEVSNELVDEP
+149 IE
-162 VIEAEVSN
+162 
-170 ELVDEPVIE
+170 
-179 TEISN
+179 
-184 ELVEEPVI
+184 
-192 EAEVSNEVVDE
+192 AEVSNEVVE
-203 PIIETEVSNEL
+203 E
-214 IEDPV
+214 
-219 IETDASSELVED
+219 

-238 SSELVEESIIET
+238 SSELVEE
-250 DASNEVVEEPIIE
+250 
-263 TEVSSEV
+263 
-270 VEEPIIETEASNEVV
+270 
-285 EDPIIETEASNEV
+285 
-298 VEEPII
+298 
-304 ETEVSNELV
+304 
-313 EEPVIET
+313 PVIET
-320 EISNEL
+320 Y
-326 VEEPVIETDDI
+326 DI

-372 PDKAFKTL
+372 PDKAFKAL

>member
-66 IALLSAYFITYYNE
+66 IALLSSYFITYYNE

-116 LLTETSLNKD
+116 LLTETSSNKD

-149 IETEVSNELVDEP
+149 IE
-162 VIEAEVSN
+162 AEV
-170 ELVDEPVIE
+170 
-179 TEISN
+179 
-184 ELVEEPVI
+184 
-192 EAEVSNEVVDE
+192 
-203 PIIETEVSNEL
+203 
-214 IEDPV
+214 
-219 IETDASSELVED
+219 
-231 PIIETEA
+231 
-238 SSELVEESIIET
+238 
-250 DASNEVVEEPIIE
+250 SNEVVEEPIIE
-263 TEVSSEV
+263 AEVSNEV
-270 VEEPIIETEASNEVV
+270 VEEPIIETEASNELVDEPV
-285 EDPIIETEASNEV
+285 IETDASSEV
-298 VEEPII
+298 VDEPII
-304 ETEVSNELV
+304 ETEV
-313 EEPVIET
+313 
-320 EISNEL
+320 SNEL

-372 PDKAFKTL
+372 PDKAFKAL